1 MVYIRPETRVIDW
14 PSKRL
19 LQILQSTFEK
29 YKWIRNE
36 AKIQKKTNVIFSVSE
51 VIEVGRAGTHTVY

>member
-1 MVYIRPETRVIDW
+1 MVYIGPETRVIDW

-19 LQILQSTFEK
+19 LQSTFEK